1 MKETIG
7 YLTPELVKALTK
19 SVVVINGILGLALL
33 HYAGYL
39 LYLVYTAIA
48 G

>member
-1 MKETIG
+1 MRETTS

-19 SVVVINGILGLALL
+19 TVVVVNGILGLALF

-39 LYLVYTAIA
+39 LYLVYTAVA